1 MNSSLFIWILIST
14 SFITY
19 FFVSMV
25 YKKLGIH
32 NLQSALMFKNGI
44 RLLNLKHILGIVL
57 FGIVFYAI
65 LPGFRFLIKDVEIPR
80 LFLLLLFL
88 STFFLSAY
96 ISRVS
101 VKNQLSKIVNLSSYD
116 LSNAW
121 LYFTIRFV
129 FLLCYEFF
137 FRGILFYKFLE
148 FNSLFVAIFYTT
160 ILYVLIHIFDSR
172 KEIFGAIPFGIVLC
186 LFAYYT
192 NSIWYVFFIHLALSA
207 VYEISMFYHL
217 TLKNKFVS

>member
-44 RLLNLKHILGIVL
+44 RLLNLKHILGILL
-57 FGIVFYAI
+57 FGIVFYSI

-101 VKNQLSKIVNLSSYD
+101 VKNQLSKIVNMSSYD